1 MAEPPA
7 KRARRIDSSIMWE
20 KNDSHTVS
28 AEQDSDHGRRRSP
41 HPRDDRR
48 DGPREDRRY
57 RSRSRDRNDRRRERS
72 WSRDRR
78 DRDRRDRDRDGRG
91 AQDPMKSA
99 SRERGHDRRGNCKSP
114 KILAFMS
121 LTECPLTRYAQT
133 GYAGKGDKFRDRSR
147 SPGRNGTKP
156 RSSRSPPPRGPKGD
170 RRPDRKDP
178 RSRDDG
184 RTANGAASA
193 SRHAEEMDVD
203 FKEDA
208 DEDEMEAM
216 MRKSMGF
223 TNFRTTKNTKVPG
236 NDIYGVR
243 KEKKSEYRQYMNR
256 TGGFNRPLSPS
267 R

>member
-7 KRARRIDSSIMWE
+7 KRARRVDSSTMWE

-91 AQDPMKSA
+91 ARDRMRSA
-99 SRERGHDRRGNCKSP
+99 SRERGHDRR
-114 KILAFMS
+114 
-121 LTECPLTRYAQT
+121 

-184 RTANGAASA
+184 RTANGLASA

-223 TNFRTTKNTKVPG
+223 TKFRTTKNTKVPG

>member
-1 MAEPPA
+1 MTEPPA
-7 KRARRIDSSIMWE
+7 KRARRVDSSTMWE

-28 AEQDSDHGRRRSP
+28 AEQDSEHGRRRSP
-41 HPRDDRR
+41 HPRDNRR

-57 RSRSRDRNDRRRERS
+57 RSRSRDRNDRRQERS
-72 WSRDRR
+72 RSRDRR

-91 AQDPMKSA
+91 ARDRMRSG
-99 SRERGHDRRGNCKSP
+99 SRERGSDRRGYP
-114 KILAFMS
+114 
-121 LTECPLTRYAQT
+121 
-133 GYAGKGDKFRDRSR
+133 GKGGKFRERSR
-147 SPGRNGTKP
+147 SPGRNGTKT
-156 RSSRSPPPRGPKGD
+156 RSRSPPPRGPKGD

-178 RSRDDG
+178 RPRDDG
-184 RTANGAASA
+184 RTANGSA
-193 SRHAEEMDVD
+193 VTGRHAEEMEVD

-223 TNFRTTKNTKVPG
+223 TRFRTTKNTKVPG

>member
-7 KRARRIDSSIMWE
+7 KRARRVDSSTMWE

-28 AEQDSDHGRRRSP
+28 AEQDSEHGRRRSP

-57 RSRSRDRNDRRRERS
+57 RSRSRDRNDRRQERS
-72 WSRDRR
+72 RSRDRR

-91 AQDPMKSA
+91 ARDRMRSG
-99 SRERGHDRRGNCKSP
+99 SRERGSDRRD
-114 KILAFMS
+114 
-121 LTECPLTRYAQT
+121 AQT
-133 GYAGKGDKFRDRSR
+133 GYPSKGGKFRERSR
-147 SPGRNGTKP
+147 SPGRNGTKT
-156 RSSRSPPPRGPKGD
+156 RSRSPPPRGPKGD

-178 RSRDDG
+178 RPRDDG
-184 RTANGAASA
+184 RTANGSA
-193 SRHAEEMDVD
+193 VTGHHAEEMEVD

-223 TNFRTTKNTKVPG
+223 TRFRTTKNTKVPG

>member
-1 MAEPPA
+1 
-7 KRARRIDSSIMWE
+7 MWE
-20 KNDSHTVS
+20 KNDSHAVP

-91 AQDPMKSA
+91 ARDRMRSG
-99 SRERGHDRRGNCKSP
+99 SRERGYDRRGKSNP
-114 KILAFMS
+114 SKALAFVWVTRI
-121 LTECPLTRYAQT
+121 LLTRDAQT
-133 GYAGKGDKFRDRSR
+133 AYAGKGDKFRERSR

-156 RSSRSPPPRGPKGD
+156 RSRSPPPRGPKGD

-193 SRHAEEMDVD
+193 GRHAEEMDVD

-223 TNFRTTKNTKVPG
+223 TRFRTTKNTKVPG